1 MTATHDDNATTW
13 HDLADPAW
21 RATGAGCPH
30 GDRLTATDRQ
40 ADWHQSSRLLTGCER
55 MVLYLCNLAS
65 PAGRAR

>member
-30 GDRLTATDRQ
+30 GDRLTATDPPSELAPIVQ
-40 ADWHQSSRLLTGCER
+40 AEHRL
-55 MVLYLCNLAS
+55 
-65 PAGRAR
+65 